1 MLSNDII
8 EAAKERR
15 TIFKFKDEDVSE
27 ESINTILETGRWA
40 PSFANIQPWTFIVVR
55 DEELKHELY
64 EVARRITLFREGI
77 EEAPVV
83 IAVTVDQEAPVVIA
97 VAVNQEEDP
106 NHYIEA
112 GAVATQNMALAA
124 HSIGLASYWI
134 GVFDVDKDKSSAE
147 KDAKEIL
154 DIPEDYRLISLL
166 PIGKKGHERTSERKD
181 LDEIVIR
188 K

>member
-15 TIFKFKDEDVSE
+15 TIFKFKDEDVNE

-83 IAVTVDQEAPVVIA
+83 IAV
-97 VAVNQEEDP
+97 AVNQEEDP

-134 GVFDVDKDKSSAE
+134 GVFDVDNDKSSAE